1 MIRKILLPL
10 ALLLAVPV
18 TDLLAQDTIL
28 KMGLTVT
35 TVDGRE
41 LAYPLDQTPR
51 ITFSGDKLVLT
62 TATTEIS
69 LLRKDVKTF
78 SYGDIPVAGV
88 DMPTTNICN
97 ATFLSNGTLHVVGC
111 DPYVL
116 VELFDVDGI
125 LLATIKADDNGN
137 ANFGASSLTD
147 GVYLVKIGSV
157 SYKIL
162 KK

>member
-62 TATTEIS
+62 TATKD
-69 LLRKDVKTF
+69 LLIRGY
-78 SYGDIPVAGV
+78 SRRRR
-88 DMPTTNICN
+88 
-97 ATFLSNGTLHVVGC
+97 
-111 DPYVL
+111 
-116 VELFDVDGI
+116 
-125 LLATIKADDNGN
+125 
-137 ANFGASSLTD
+137 
-147 GVYLVKIGSV
+147 
-157 SYKIL
+157 
-162 KK
+162 